1 MQKSKFRKG
10 LIFAVIVLFVIISI
24 NPITISRTNNYNT
37 INEEQSFDILNP
49 QNNPPIVNRT
59 FPPDGAEDI
68 LVTGTPINAEVYDAD
83 DDDSWVEV
91 WSNFTGNWV
100 EYAGWDLVNESGKFI
115 LNNISSFIVVD
126 FNEDGE
132 WNLLDLV
139 FLSQREGWGQSGIWG
154 FFGNMSVTDDWG
166 MTSYSTTYDDDAPPE
181 WYDATHVKTIQEG
194 INNASTND
202 IIYVYNGTYY
212 ENVVIDKTINL
223 TGEDRNNTII
233 DGGGSGDV
241 VYVNSDNVEIYEF
254 SIKNSGNL
262 GWQNDYDSGIDIR
275 SNYNYIHDN
284 RIYNNYLHGLYL
296 RSSSYNTIF
305 SNNISNSHVGMQI
318 VHSCNNNTITGN
330 KISSIGGTGL
340 RFYECEFNIV
350 DSNTITTT
358 NYSIT
363 LEENSN
369 YNSIYSN
376 SFMFNNGYAIRI
388 ISSSVGNLIYH
399 NNFENNSFNAYD
411 ECTNTWHNSTL
422 QEGNYWD
429 DYNGTDSDGDGIG
442 DIPYNISG
450 GSNQDLYPLMHP
462 FELYFIL
469 DIILEDSEVDEG
481 TEFNVTVKSM
491 GGTVIPNATVEFNDE
506 LKLTDSDGRVYFTAP
521 QVGEDTYYDITATK
535 EGYTGDT
542 ETILVKDVPVEF
554 VSTFMF
560 GRIIN
565 LNTTGEHITF
575 EAVNV
580 RAITLS
586 PFSFIPY
593 TSGELITI
601 LKDYTGLLGALFG
614 VQFIFATC
622 DASIG

>member
-1 MQKSKFRKG
+1 MRKNKFRKG
-10 LIFAVIVLFVIISI
+10 LVFAIIVLFVGASVVPSISGTI
-24 NPITISRTNNYNT
+24 GNLSRRVRRESTDTLSRDTIYVDNDSVYPGNGTEENPYRYIWQGI
-37 INEEQSFDILNP
+37 E
-49 QNNPPIVNRT
+49 
-59 FPPDGAEDI
+59 
-68 LVTGTPINAEVYDAD
+68 NA
-83 DDDSWVEV
+83 
-91 WSNFTGNWV
+91 
-100 EYAGWDLVNESGKFI
+100 
-115 LNNISSFIVVD
+115 
-126 FNEDGE
+126 
-132 WNLLDLV
+132 
-139 FLSQREGWGQSGIWG
+139 
-154 FFGNMSVTDDWG
+154 SV
-166 MTSYSTTYDDDAPPE
+166 DDA
-181 WYDATHVKTIQEG
+181 
-194 INNASTND
+194 
-202 IIYVYNGTYY
+202 IYVYNGTYY

-241 VYVNSDNVEIYEF
+241 VHVNSDNVEIYEF

-376 SFMFNNGYAIRI
+376 SFTFNNGYAIRI

-399 NNFENNSFNAYD
+399 NNFENNSINAYD

-442 DIPYNISG
+442 DTPYNISG
-450 GSNQDLYPLMHP
+450 GNNQDLYPLMHP
-462 FELYFIL
+462 FEMYFIL
-469 DIILEDSEVDEG
+469 DIILENSEVDEC
-481 TEFNVTVKSM
+481 TDFNVIIKSE
-491 GGTVIPNATVEFNDE
+491 GGTTIPNAIVEFNDE
-506 LKLTDSDGRVYFTAP
+506 LKITGLTGTVHFTAP
-521 QVGEDTYYDITATK
+521 QVGEDTYYDIIANK

-542 ETILVKDVPVEF
+542 ETILVKDIPVEF

-565 LNTTGEHITF
+565 LNTTGEYITF
-575 EAVNV
+575 NAVNV
-580 RAITLS
+580 RVITLS